1 MPDDDQTYVVIR
13 VEMQAEQNWERSYE
27 GFFDDDT
34 AASGNASAQ
43 QSQKFDAIPRQTA
56 NGKYY
61 PPVLPGKPFRQ
72 SGPLPA
78 YVIDSGIQVT
88 EYQRRYGRRCRGWR
102 WKSECQTDG

>member
-1 MPDDDQTYVVIR
+1 MPNDDQTYVVIR
-13 VEMQAEQNWERSYE
+13 VEMQAKQNWERSYE

-61 PPVLPGKPFRQ
+61 PPGAAGQAFPPVGTAAGLCHRQ
-72 SGPLPA
+72 RHSSHRISATVWP
-78 YVIDSGIQVT
+78 
-88 EYQRRYGRRCRGWR
+88 
-102 WKSECQTDG
+102 